1 MPFIS
6 VIIPYYKKKNFI
18 EDTLKSIIN
27 QTYQNFEVII
37 VDDELSLESKQVLQ
51 KVLKLDKR
59 IKIILNNKNIG
70 AGLSR
75 NKGIEISNGDYIC
88 FCDSDDL
95 WKHTKLEKQLEF
107 MKNSNLAF
115 SFTSYEIINLENKKI
130 KKNRIA
136 KNKLN
141 FNDLINSCDIG
152 LSTVM
157 IQKKVFKNKDLRFAS
172 LKTKED
178 YMLWLKIA
186 KLGYK
191 LYGLDEILVSW
202 KKTNNSL
209 SSSVYQKLKDG
220 FKIYNEYLG
229 YNKLKS
235 IFLLLVLSINFLLK

>member
-27 QTYQNFEVII
+27 QTYQNFEIII

>member
-1 MPFIS
+1 M
-6 VIIPYYKKKNFI
+6 
-18 EDTLKSIIN
+18 
-27 QTYQNFEVII
+27 
-37 VDDELSLESKQVLQ
+37 ESKQVLQ

-130 KKNRIA
+130 KKDRIA

-141 FNDLINSCDIG
+141 FDDLINSCDIG

-157 IQKKVFKNKDLRFAS
+157 IQKNVFKNKDLRFAS

-191 LYGLDEILVSW
+191 LCGLDEILVSW

-220 FKIYNEYLG
+220 YKIYNEYLG